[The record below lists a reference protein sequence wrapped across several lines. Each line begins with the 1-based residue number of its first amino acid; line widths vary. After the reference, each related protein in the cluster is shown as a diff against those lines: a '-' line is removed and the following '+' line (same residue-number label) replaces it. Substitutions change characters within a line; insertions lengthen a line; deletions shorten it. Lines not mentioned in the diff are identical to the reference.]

1 MSCEIRTNRI
11 EPCKN
16 NVGGIDAV
24 YFVNYGDITGIKY
37 NSKGSIVTSVQGGPA
52 AFKYDVRGKS
62 SYSEK
67 IKTSRNNGTTF
78 YEQSLKITLSKLS
91 EQDFINVGEL
101 AKGRPNIII
110 QDNNG
115 NLFLSGA
122 EFGSDMADSDVV
134 TGESML
140 DLSGYLLNFK
150 ALEKTSAKLLYKSS
164 EGQSG
169 VDALNNLGF
178 NIAYN
183 QAGWDYYY
191 RVLADSGV
199 VESLICVKY

>member
-1 MSCEIRTNRI
+1 MSCQIRTNRI

-16 NVGGIDAV
+16 NVGGIDSI
-24 YFVNYGDITGIKY
+24 YFVNYGDIKDIKY
-37 NSKGSIVTSVQGGPA
+37 NSTRSIITSVGGSPA
-52 AFKYDVRGKS
+52 AFKYNAIGSS

-67 IKTSRNNGTTF
+67 IKSNSNNGTTF
-78 YEQSLKITLSKLS
+78 YEQTLKITLSKLS
-91 EQDFINVGEL
+91 EEDFVNVAEL

-122 EFGSDMADSDVV
+122 DFGSNMTDSDVV
-134 TGESML
+134 TGESMS
-140 DLSGYLLNFK
+140 DLSGYVLKFK
-150 ALEKTSAKLLYKSS
+150 ALEKTSAKFIDKVS
-164 EGQSG
+164 EGQLG
-169 VDALNNLGF
+169 VDALSRLGF

-191 RVLADSGV
+191 RVIEDEGI
-199 VESLICVKY
+199 VESLINVKV